1 MARGVAIPGVRE
13 QLFAAA
19 DRVLAR
25 AGPARLTTRAITA
38 EAGVANGVLHRHF
51 ADLDAFLAEF
61 AGSRLTALTEAAA
74 ALPSRAGRGSV
85 ADNLTDATLA
95 LFGHSALALMN
106 LVAARPGLRP
116 AVEHAAAPVG
126 GGIGDVEHHFATYL
140 DAEKGLGRIAPGTDT
155 QAFAFTLI
163 GAVHHLVLTSPAGLP
178 DLPERVGRIVAAL
191 TAGLGPGPR

>member
-85 ADNLTDATLA
+85 ADNLSDATLA
-95 LFGHSALALMN
+95 LFGHSALTLMN

-116 AVEHAAAPVG
+116 AVEHATAPVG
-126 GGIGDVEHHFATYL
+126 GGIGDVEHHFAAYL
-140 DAEKGLGRIAPGTDT
+140 DAEKRLGRIAPGTDT

-191 TAGLGPGPR
+191 TAGLGPAPG